1 MSKWPWYIDPAYGT
15 TYVSEWQH
23 QRQRRLTK
31 IFLSFSQILCTM
43 VQLSTCT
50 KEHVLETQGVG
61 FQVGSG
67 ITWLPE
73 TIEALGRTDSE

>member
-1 MSKWPWYIDPAYGT
+1 
-15 TYVSEWQH
+15 
-23 QRQRRLTK
+23 
-31 IFLSFSQILCTM
+31 M

-73 TIEALGRTDSE
+73 TIEALGRTDNE